1 MYKLCRTE
9 QSFARQRQL
18 ELGLL
23 DAMKHRRFD
32 EISVSD
38 LCESMGIPRKS
49 FYRYFSSKDGALFAL
64 LDHTLMEFYD
74 GTPTEGLRGGTPLE
88 DLERFFSFWYEHR
101 ELLDALQRSSLSGLL
116 VERATALA
124 QEEQLMA
131 SYMKNWDAFLQG
143 IAVSFSV
150 CGLIAMVFQWHIGGF
165 QVPVQEISRAATT
178 LLTNPLVPR
187 LQ

>member
-38 LCESMGIPRKS
+38 LCEYLGIPRKS

-74 GTPTEGLRGGTPLE
+74 GTPMEGMRGNTPLI
-88 DLERFFSFWYEHR
+88 DLERFFSFWYAHKD
-101 ELLDALQRSSLSGLL
+101 LLDALQRSSLSGML
-116 VERATALA
+116 VERATALVRD
-124 QEEQLMA
+124 EQLMA
-131 SYMKNWDAFLQG
+131 TYMSNWDQFLQN
-143 IAVSFSV
+143 IAISFAV
-150 CGLIAMVFQWHIGGF
+150 CGLMSMVFQWYVEGF
-165 QVPVQEISRAATT
+165 QIEPKDMANAATT
-178 LLTNPLVPR
+178 LLTRPLVPNI
-187 LQ
+187 

>member
-38 LCESMGIPRKS
+38 LCEYLGIPRKS

-74 GTPTEGLRGGTPLE
+74 GTPMEGMRGNTPLI
-88 DLERFFSFWYEHR
+88 DLERFFSFWYAHKD
-101 ELLDALQRSSLSGLL
+101 LLDALQRSSLSGML
-116 VERATALA
+116 VERATALVRD
-124 QEEQLMA
+124 EQLMA
-131 SYMKNWDAFLQG
+131 TYMSNWDQFLQN
-143 IAVSFSV
+143 IAISFAV
-150 CGLIAMVFQWHIGGF
+150 CGLMSMVFQWYVEGF
-165 QVPVQEISRAATT
+165 RIAPHDMAKAATT
-178 LLTNPLVPR
+178 LLTRPLVPEI
-187 LQ
+187 

>member
-38 LCESMGIPRKS
+38 LCEHLGIPRKS

-74 GTPTEGLRGGTPLE
+74 GTPMEGMRGGTPIG
-88 DLERFFSFWYEHR
+88 DLERFFTFWYER
-101 ELLDALQRSSLSGLL
+101 KALLDALQRSSLAGIL

-124 QEEQLMA
+124 RDEQLMA
-131 SYMKNWDAFLQG
+131 TYMSNWDQFLQS
-143 IAVSFSV
+143 IAISFAV
-150 CGLIAMVFQWHIGGF
+150 CGLMSMVFQWYLEGF
-165 QVPVQEISRAATT
+165 QIPPQEMAKAATT
-178 LLTNPLVPR
+178 LLTRPLVPNI
-187 LQ
+187 

>member
-38 LCESMGIPRKS
+38 LCEHLGIPRKS

-74 GTPTEGLRGGTPLE
+74 GTPMEGMRGNTPLI
-88 DLERFFSFWYEHR
+88 DLERFFSFWYTHKD
-101 ELLDALQRSSLSGLL
+101 LLDALQRSSLSGIL
-116 VERATALA
+116 VERATTLA
-124 QEEQLMA
+124 REEQLMA
-131 SYMKNWDAFLQG
+131 SYMNSWDHFLQG
-143 IAVSFSV
+143 VAISFAV
-150 CGLIAMVFQWHIGGF
+150 CGLMSMVFQWSQEGF
-165 QVPVQEISRAATT
+165 QIEPKDMANAATT
-178 LLTNPLVPR
+178 LLTRPLVPNI
-187 LQ
+187 

>member
-38 LCESMGIPRKS
+38 LCEHMGIPRKS

-74 GTPTEGLRGGTPLE
+74 GTPMEGMRGNTPLI
-88 DLERFFSFWYEHR
+88 DLDRFFSFWYTHKD
-101 ELLDALQRSSLSGLL
+101 LLDALQRSSLSGIL
-116 VERATALA
+116 VERATTLA
-124 QEEQLMA
+124 REEQLMA
-131 SYMKNWDAFLQG
+131 SYMNSWDHFLQG
-143 IAVSFSV
+143 VAISFAV
-150 CGLIAMVFQWHIGGF
+150 CGLMSMVFQWYQEGF
-165 QVPVQEISRAATT
+165 QIEPKDMANAATT
-178 LLTNPLVPR
+178 LLTRPLVPNI
-187 LQ
+187 

>member
-38 LCESMGIPRKS
+38 LCEHMGIPRKS

-74 GTPTEGLRGGTPLE
+74 GTPMEGMRGNTPLI
-88 DLERFFSFWYEHR
+88 DLERFFSFWYTHKD
-101 ELLDALQRSSLSGLL
+101 LLDALQRSSLSGIL
-116 VERATALA
+116 VERATTLA
-124 QEEQLMA
+124 REEQLMA
-131 SYMKNWDAFLQG
+131 SYMNSWDHFLQG
-143 IAVSFSV
+143 VAISFAV
-150 CGLIAMVFQWHIGGF
+150 CGLMSMVFQWYQEGF
-165 QVPVQEISRAATT
+165 QIEPKDMANAATT
-178 LLTNPLVPR
+178 LLTRPLVPNI
-187 LQ
+187 

>member
-38 LCESMGIPRKS
+38 LCEHLAIPRKS

-64 LDHTLMEFYD
+64 LDHTIMEFYD
-74 GTPTEGLRGGTPLE
+74 STPMDGMRGNTPLM
-88 DLERFFSFWYEHR
+88 DLERFFLFWYTHKD
-101 ELLDALQRSSLSGLL
+101 LLDALQRSSLSGIL
-116 VERATALA
+116 VERATTLA
-124 QEEQLMA
+124 REEQLMA
-131 SYMKNWDAFLQG
+131 TYMSNWDHFLQG
-143 IAVSFSV
+143 IAVSFAV
-150 CGLIAMVFQWHIGGF
+150 CGLLSMVFQWHQEGF
-165 QVPVQEISRAATT
+165 QIEPKDMAKAATT
-178 LLTNPLVPR
+178 LLTRPLVPNI
-187 LQ
+187 